1 MPQKSA
7 MWQKSDAKNW
17 QTLSV
22 SVSCGIHIIKKYPAL
37 SVFPGGVVDRA
48 PAKVEHFALGTG
60 SIPTSGKMFFS
71 DFFLNIDLF
80 TGCFS
85 IYATFTIPK
94 LRKTRKPSTIF

>member
-37 SVFPGGVVDRA
+37 SVFPGGVVVRA
-48 PAKVEHFALGTG
+48 PATIEHFALGTG
-60 SIPTSGKMFFS
+60 SIPTSCNQEEPTRDSFDQPG
-71 DFFLNIDLF
+71 
-80 TGCFS
+80 
-85 IYATFTIPK
+85 PK
-94 LRKTRKPSTIF
+94 LKARFLPLPLFS